1 MTPAQRPK
9 HDTGRVRR
17 GDMVNVNKIVD
28 VATMAGDAAV
38 DVGTSL
44 FTSIANAF
52 SKKVTDASDVLE
64 MSLGSLPQNTATFE
78 TMPLVAHHNLTTE
91 GLKATSDLGG
101 IPMPSIAVSR
111 ADAPLENFG
120 EITLVVDPKTLDP
133 SKNKNMNVYPVD
145 AFTGRQNKG
154 RLSISDKKFL
164 QGRLDAD
171 VDFGS
176 NDKLSYSTY
185 NRMING
191 DPDEIDL
198 GVKQIQGAI
207 SLGLVDPKKYESFDD
222 LLNAAGSRLGG
233 DALDPNFLNRFGGLA
248 EYADVKRMLPPR
260 DPYRQSGTRRP
271 MRPYTVNSIMQDMRQ
286 GRDGPSY
293 LPATEAG
300 SYGPGRFRAAMTSPF
315 GSLQEIKDAR
325 SQIFINDL
333 DNPNPRAVNMM
344 DDVKTEF
351 SSVYFELMRDL
362 KNKYPKLDSQD
373 GTRNLLEDIAKGVD
387 PTKTWAKGQVPS
399 EDMPAIKQALDS
411 LSEVMR
417 TAPTEYFEGKPN
429 AFMKLEDFSEAI
441 IPADASEETKKILRD
456 AGLATSVYKDFG
468 IGPYR
473 KDIIRTGIEKGNLFS
488 APATGMLG
496 YGALQSVGGEDGQ
509 GGS

>member
-1 MTPAQRPK
+1 MAPK
-9 HDTGRVRR
+9 FLT
-17 GDMVNVNKIVD
+17 D
-28 VATMAGDAAV
+28 VIGNIGETAIDAG
-38 DVGTSL
+38 TNL
-44 FTSIANAF
+44 FTSIANVF
-52 SKKVTDASDVLE
+52 GKEVTDASNVLE
-64 MSLGSLPQNTATFE
+64 MSVGALPKNTATFE

-120 EITLVVDPKTLDP
+120 EITLVVDPNTLDP

-233 DALDPNFLNRFGGLA
+233 DALDPNFLNKFGGLA
-248 EYADVKRMLPPR
+248 EYADVKRMLPPK
-260 DPYRQSGTRRP
+260 DPYYSSGNRRP
-271 MRPYTVNSIMQDMRQ
+271 MKEYTPTSIMQDMRQ

-293 LPATEAG
+293 LPATESG

-344 DDVKTEF
+344 DDIKTEF
-351 SSVYFELMRDL
+351 GSLYFQLMKDVT
-362 KNKYPKLDSQD
+362 NKYPQLIWPS
-373 GTRNLLEDIAKGVD
+373 GTRNFLEDIAKGVD
-387 PTKTWAKGQVPS
+387 PTKTWAKNHQIPS
-399 EDMPAIKQALDS
+399 EDIPGIKQALDS
-411 LSEVMR
+411 LSETMR

-441 IPADASEETKKILRD
+441 IPADASEETKKILKD
-456 AGLATSVYKDFG
+456 AGLPTSVYRDFG
-468 IGPYR
+468 SGPYR
-473 KDIIRTGIEKGNLFS
+473 KDIIRTGLEGGNLFS
-488 APATGMLG
+488 VPAAGVLG
-496 YGALQSVGGEDGQ
+496 YGALQSVGGDDGQ

>member
-1 MTPAQRPK
+1 VITPAPRLR

-145 AFTGRQNKG
+145 AFTGRQEKG
-154 RLSISDKKFL
+154 RFFVSDKNAFIERL
-164 QGRLDAD
+164 QADVNFEHMSKDELDRLNIMEIDDAD
-171 VDFGS
+171 
-176 NDKLSYSTY
+176 LSLK
-185 NRMING
+185 RIQAAI
-191 DPDEIDL
+191 DE
-198 GVKQIQGAI
+198 
-207 SLGLVDPKKYESFDD
+207 GLVNPKDWSSFSALADEAYSKLEYD
-222 LLNAAGSRLGG
+222 ANNADVLNK
-233 DALDPNFLNRFGGLA
+233 FGGLA
-248 EYADVKRMLPPR
+248 QYADLKRMLPPR
-260 DPYRQSGTRRP
+260 DPYYSSGNRRP
-271 MRPYTVNSIMQDMRQ
+271 MKEYTPTSIMRDMRQ
-286 GRDGPSY
+286 GADGPSY
-293 LPATEAG
+293 LPATEYG
-300 SYGPGRFRAAMTSPF
+300 SYGPGKFRASMTSPF
-315 GSLQEIKDAR
+315 GSLQEIQDAR

-333 DNPNPRAVNMM
+333 DNPNPNAVNMM

-351 SSVYFELMRDL
+351 GSLYFQLMNDL
-362 KNKYPKLDSQD
+362 NKKYPKLKYMD
-373 GTRNLLEDIAKGVD
+373 GTRDFLQDVAKGVD

-473 KDIIRTGIEKGNLFS
+473 KDIIRTGIGKGNLFS